1 MFFQANNETKQKLF
15 NKYKQDAEN
24 QIQRKE
30 YEKNGIE
37 EEKNS

>member
-1 MFFQANNETKQKLF
+1 MLFLADNETMQKLF
-15 NKYKQDAEN
+15 NWYKKDTEN